1 MSKDLLLEVGHGEIT
16 GKEATAQE
24 ETLRIRDLLASKT
37 GLRVDHKVEALI
49 DLHPT
54 TS

>member
-1 MSKDLLLEVGHGEIT
+1 MSKDLLLEVGHGEII

-24 ETLRIRDLLASKT
+24 ETLRIRDLLGCKT
-37 GLRVDHKVEALI
+37 GQRADHIVEALI
-49 DLHPT
+49 DLRPT